1 MLVYCN
7 VTYEM
12 IYGTK
17 HKRPNAFFLL
27 KAIVKPF
34 VVSEKPHKKNG
45 RTAPE
50 FISSDSK
57 NFIEEKA
64 R

>member
-1 MLVYCN
+1 ML
-7 VTYEM
+7 
-12 IYGTK
+12 
-17 HKRPNAFFLL
+17 FFLL